1 MKAPTVRVNLRMPNV
16 PSVLVVG
23 GGLTSAAVSRALRR
37 QLPVESVTVWEALGS
52 LGGRMHTERA
62 SVQGVVGLADTG
74 AQYVTVTDDAGAA
87 AAHKPLYDQLLESGV
102 LRPMTGRIEG
112 KRSADGGGTNYVA
125 PQGVATIV
133 EHMFSSSEI
142 APSLGRQAVGL
153 RRVPPDGSLRGRWEV
168 SSSDGQCHSFDGVVV
183 SQLGSPTL
191 SPDPDSSPI
200 PNRFRSPIPTP
211 YPTPYPIRSR
221 AQAQARPLTPLS

>member
-1 MKAPTVRVNLRMPNV
+1 MPNV

-37 QLPVESVTVWEALGS
+37 QLPVE
-52 LGGRMHTERA
+52 R
-62 SVQGVVGLADTG
+62 
-74 AQYVTVTDDAGAA
+74 VTDDAGAA

-142 APSLGRQAVGL
+142 VPSLGRQAVGL

-168 SSSDGQCHSFDGVVV
+168 SSSDGQCQSFDGVVV
-183 SQLGSPTL
+183 SQLGSPIL
-191 SPDPDSSPI
+191 SPDTDSSP
-200 PNRFRSPIPTP
+200 
-211 YPTPYPIRSR
+211 
-221 AQAQARPLTPLS
+221 

>member
-1 MKAPTVRVNLRMPNV
+1 MPNV

-112 KRSADGGGTNYVA
+112 KRSADGGGTN
-125 PQGVATIV
+125 
-133 EHMFSSSEI
+133 EI